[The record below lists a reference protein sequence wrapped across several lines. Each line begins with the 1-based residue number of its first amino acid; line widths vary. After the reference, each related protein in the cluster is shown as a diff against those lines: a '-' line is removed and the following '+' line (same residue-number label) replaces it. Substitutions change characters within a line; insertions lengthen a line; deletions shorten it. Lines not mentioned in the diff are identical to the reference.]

1 MSVQDR
7 SSQTKKRVAFSS
19 FSELFL
25 YEQDRKALMNMAY
38 TASDRQIACVEASL
52 ETRRI
57 TDLIHSAHPGE
68 SPADS
73 LRLLIKD
80 KTVLIEELIGIEIYI
95 LGQAPTV
102 HRIRRMHERI
112 VLQEQRQQQMRKLED
127 PARLGLLSEHLSRVS
142 VQSARARAALALLT

>member
-7 SSQTKKRVAFSS
+7 SKTNKRVAFSS

-25 YEQDRKALMNMAY
+25 YEQDRKARMNMAY
-38 TASDRQIACVEASL
+38 TAADRQNASEEASL

-57 TDLIHSAHPGE
+57 MDLIDSAHPDE

-80 KTVLIEELIGIEIYI
+80 KTVLMEELVGIETFI

-127 PARLGLLSEHLSRVS
+127 PTRLGMVSESVSRVL
-142 VQSARARAALALLT
+142 VQSARARAEIALLT

>member
-1 MSVQDR
+1 MQVQQDR
-7 SSQTKKRVAFSS
+7 SKTKKRVAFSS
-19 FSELFL
+19 FSKLFL
-25 YEQDRKALMNMAY
+25 YEQDRKARMDMAY
-38 TASDRQIACVEASL
+38 TAADRQNACVDASL

-57 TDLIHSAHPGE
+57 TDLIDSAHPDE

-80 KTVLIEELIGIEIYI
+80 KTVLIEELIGIENYI

-127 PARLGLLSEHLSRVS
+127 PARLGLLSENLSRVS
-142 VQSARARAALALLT
+142 VQSARARAAMALLT

>member
-1 MSVQDR
+1 MLAQDR
-7 SSQTKKRVAFSS
+7 SKTKKRVAFSR

-25 YEQDRKALMNMAY
+25 YEQDRKALLNMAY
-38 TASDRQIACVEASL
+38 TAADLQNACVEASL

-57 TDLIHSAHPGE
+57 TDLIHSAHPDE

-80 KTVLIEELIGIEIYI
+80 KTVLIEELIGIETYI
-95 LGQAPTV
+95 FGQALTV

-112 VLQEQRQQQMRKLED
+112 VLQEQRQQQMRNLED
-127 PARLGLLSEHLSRVS
+127 PARLGLLSENLSRVS
-142 VQSARARAALALLT
+142 VQSARARAAMARMK

>member
-1 MSVQDR
+1 M
-7 SSQTKKRVAFSS
+7 
-19 FSELFL
+19 

-38 TASDRQIACVEASL
+38 TAADVQNACVEAAL

-127 PARLGLLSEHLSRVS
+127 PARLGMVSENLSRVS